1 MCRNSVKASDKTGK
15 ATLKGCIADARAL
28 EKCTIP
34 HKIGRRIE
42 LQNPNGRE
50 NQAEMKKVISDIRY
64 QISDIMPKI
73 GKKE

>member
-1 MCRNSVKASDKTGK
+1 MCRNTEEALDKTGK
-15 ATLKGCIADARAL
+15 ANYRDCMQEAKASRKNTLL
-28 EKCTIP
+28 

-42 LQNPNGRE
+42 LQNPNERE
-50 NQAEMKKVISDIRY
+50 NQAELKKVISDIRY